1 MIPLFDSLLFEV
13 LTSLVLVVA
22 VMLVVSALLFVGWQR
37 LVTTARDLP
46 SRLAVIAPYAGV
58 LGLVLLINKGTQTM
72 VTNVSLLFSYNLTP
86 TIYSIEG
93 EFVSHLQGVMTT
105 EAFLYFSFIYVIGYS
120 FLLVFPIVA
129 YLCLPEMRR
138 LKELFVAYGLNYGI
152 GVACYA
158 LFVAYGPRNVM
169 PDAVSQPLYSFYP
182 ETMLLTSEVNT
193 NMNVFPS
200 LHTSL
205 AVTVLLFAFLTR
217 DEYPLWAAVATI
229 LSVSVVVSTMA
240 LGIHWLIDVLAGVV
254 LAVVA
259 VAASGPVV
267 DRLDDWTTR
276 QREALVARFSRG
288 RNQHSN

>member
-1 MIPLFDSLLFEV
+1 MIPLFDSLLLEV
-13 LTSLVLVVA
+13 LTSVVLAVAVLVV
-22 VMLVVSALLFVGWQR
+22 LSALVFVGWGR
-37 LVTTARDLP
+37 LVSTARDLP
-46 SRLAVIAPYAGV
+46 SRLAAITPYAVV
-58 LGLVLLINKGTQTM
+58 LGAVLLVNKGTQTI
-72 VTNVSLLFSYNLTP
+72 VTDVSWLFNYNLTP
-86 TIYSIEG
+86 AIYDIEG
-93 EFVSHLQGVMTT
+93 EFVANLQGLFST
-105 EAFLYFSFIYVIGYS
+105 EALLYFSFIYVIGYS

-169 PDAVSQPLYSFYP
+169 PDTVGAPLYSFYP
-182 ETMLLTSEVNT
+182 ETMLLTTEVNT
-193 NMNVFPS
+193 NTNVFPS

-229 LSVSVVVSTMA
+229 LSVSVVISTMA
-240 LGIHWLIDVLAGVV
+240 LGIHWLIDVIAGLV

-259 VAASGPVV
+259 VAGSGPIVN
-267 DRLDDWTTR
+267 RLDDWTAR
-276 QREALVARFSRG
+276 QREALTARLSRDKS
-288 RNQHSN
+288 RHSN